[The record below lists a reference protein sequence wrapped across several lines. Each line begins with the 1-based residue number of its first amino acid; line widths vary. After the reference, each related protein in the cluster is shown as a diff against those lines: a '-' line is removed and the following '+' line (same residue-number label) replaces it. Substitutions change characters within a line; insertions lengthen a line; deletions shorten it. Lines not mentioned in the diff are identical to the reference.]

1 MYFGGNKKNKE
12 NAYNRFV
19 CFQVVRCYCSMYS
32 DVANVVFAT
41 SNKIADVKDIFYR
54 IS

>member
-1 MYFGGNKKNKE
+1 MYFGGNKKE

-19 CFQVVRCYCSMYS
+19 CFQVVRCYGSMYS
-32 DVANVVFAT
+32 DVAN
-41 SNKIADVKDIFYR
+41 NKIADVKDIFYR